1 MVIISFHQRA
11 ECCQRYPCVDKR
23 LLEEDGIEVTEDRVD
38 LKKYGMKEERG
49 MEINKPT
56 NELDSILENMK
67 PDQLDAFFAA
77 YGKGVA
83 DEKKAFY
90 YYYTGVLKDKRI
102 KLKDVYSFAGESES
116 YGGQIVRMEKRTKD
130 RDVILRL
137 CIVGHFNLEETNRA
151 LKLYGMAELYAK
163 NSRDACLIVAI
174 SNRIYRLDK
183 IDDML
188 EKRGLEKI
196 TKDE

>member
-1 MVIISFHQRA
+1 
-11 ECCQRYPCVDKR
+11 
-23 LLEEDGIEVTEDRVD
+23 
-38 LKKYGMKEERG
+38 

-56 NELDSILENMK
+56 DELDSILANMK
-67 PDQLDAFFAA
+67 PDQLDEFFNA

-130 RDVILRL
+130 RDIAAVYRWPFQP
-137 CIVGHFNLEETNRA
+137 G
-151 LKLYGMAELYAK
+151 GDQPGAK
-163 NSRDACLIVAI
+163 TLRDAGTVFQEFQRCVP
-174 SNRIYRLDK
+174 D
-183 IDDML
+183 
-188 EKRGLEKI
+188 RGNQQSDLPAG
-196 TKDE
+196 

>member
-1 MVIISFHQRA
+1 
-11 ECCQRYPCVDKR
+11 
-23 LLEEDGIEVTEDRVD
+23 
-38 LKKYGMKEERG
+38 

-56 NELDSILENMK
+56 DELDSILANMK
-67 PDQLDAFFAA
+67 PDQLDEFFNA

-102 KLKDVYSFAGESES
+102 KLRDVYSFAGESES

-130 RDVILRL
+130 RDLILRL
-137 CIVGHFNLEETNRA
+137 CIVGHFSLEETNRA
-151 LKLYGMAELYAK
+151 LKLYGMPELYSK

-188 EKRGLEKI
+188 EKRSLQKI

>member
-1 MVIISFHQRA
+1 
-11 ECCQRYPCVDKR
+11 
-23 LLEEDGIEVTEDRVD
+23 
-38 LKKYGMKEERG
+38 

-56 NELDSILENMK
+56 NELDSVLENMK
-67 PDQLDAFFAA
+67 PDQLDEFFNK

-90 YYYTGVLKDKRI
+90 YYYTGVVKDNGI

-130 RDVILRL
+130 RDLILRL
-137 CIVGHFNLEETNRA
+137 CIAGHFSLEETNRA
-151 LKLYGMAELYAK
+151 LKLYGMPELYAK
-163 NSRDACLIVAI
+163 SSRDACLIVAI

-188 EKRGLEKI
+188 ENRGLEKI